1 MTTSI
6 ETADSGGGSEQAM
19 TDILDFIR
27 VRKPELG
34 AIDDDVDLI
43 DERIVDSLDFA
54 ELLFVIEESTGK
66 PIDLSKVDVEDF
78 RSLRSI
84 RRAFL

>member
-1 MTTSI
+1 VTTSI
-6 ETADSGGGSEQAM
+6 ETADSGGSSEQAM

-27 VRKPELG
+27 ARKPEVD
-34 AIDDDVDLI
+34 AIGDDVDLI

-66 PIDLSKVDVEDF
+66 SIDLSKVDVEDF